1 MSTALRDMKS
11 YLSPFYLFYNNVKY
25 LVLSG
30 LIIDSLYSNLKKI
43 DAAYVD
49 HGIYLN
55 GVIIQLLA
63 NNNKI
68 VYQNV
73 YQEVFHEKLLLK
85 KIKIFFFEY
94 EDLLIFKKMKRTYL
108 LKIKKR

>member
-73 YQEVFHEKLLLK
+73 YPRGISRKTFAK
-85 KIKIFFFEY
+85 KDKNLFLNMKIY
-94 EDLLIFKKMKRTYL
+94 
-108 LKIKKR
+108 